1 MDTLQKIKEL
11 VEQMST
17 DTYKV
22 YNKGNHSASIRAR
35 KNAQEIKNL
44 IGTFRKEVL
53 QEIKRHDASGVTE
66 DNVREG

>member
-35 KNAQEIKNL
+35 KML
-44 IGTFRKEVL
+44 RK
-53 QEIKRHDASGVTE
+53 
-66 DNVREG
+66 

>member
-17 DTYKV
+17 DTNKV
-22 YNKGNHSASIRAR
+22 YNKGNHSAAIRAR

-44 IGTFRKEVL
+44 IATFRKEIL
-53 QEIKRHDASGVTE
+53 QEIKRHDAGGVTE